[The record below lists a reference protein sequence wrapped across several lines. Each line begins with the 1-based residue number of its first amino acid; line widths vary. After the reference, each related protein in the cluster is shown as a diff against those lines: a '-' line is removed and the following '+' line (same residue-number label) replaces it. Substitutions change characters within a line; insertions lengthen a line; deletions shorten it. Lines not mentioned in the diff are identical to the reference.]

1 MKVNIL
7 AENLKKGLSIAM
19 RGVSSKAQLPIL
31 SNILIKAEKA
41 AIVLSATDLELSF
54 RVTVRGKVTEEGEIA
69 IPAKL
74 LMDLTATLPAGTI
87 EMTLTKQTLSIV
99 GFNSA
104 GKEVT
109 KTEILGQ
116 GAEEFPALPVSKGKG
131 VTIDVEELRE
141 KIDRVGIAA
150 ARDDTRPILT
160 GVLWLLE
167 EKQLTLAATDG
178 YRLGVDILK
187 KITSE
192 GLQPL
197 EKFVL
202 PVRALM
208 ELSKVLEPGMEK
220 VNVEFDKEKQQV
232 IFLTDDVE
240 MSSRLIA
247 GEFPPYQQ
255 VLPTTKKITVTL
267 AQDDLSEAVKR
278 ASLFARD
285 SANVVKL
292 EIGENELAV
301 IAQSDQMGSSR
312 STMEA
317 EVEGENLTVALNA
330 KYLLDCLGVLKT
342 DKVVM
347 ETDGA
352 LKPMV
357 FRLPE
362 TDFVHV
368 IMPVRTQG

>member
-31 SNILIKAEKA
+31 SNILIKAEKTA
-41 AIVLSATDLELSF
+41 VILSATDLELSF
-54 RVTVRGKVTEEGEIA
+54 KVTVRGKVSEEGEIA

-74 LMDLTATLPAGTI
+74 LMDLTSTLPAGTI
-87 EMTLTKQTLSIV
+87 EMTLAKQTLTIV
-99 GFNSA
+99 GFNSS

-116 GAEEFPALPVSKGKG
+116 GAEEFPALPTAKGKG
-131 VTIDVEELRE
+131 VIIDVEELSE

-178 YRLGVDILK
+178 YRLGVDILRK
-187 KITSE
+187 VSSE

-208 ELSKVLEPGMEK
+208 ELSKVLEPGMDK
-220 VNVEFDKEKQQV
+220 VSVEFDKEKQQV
-232 IFLTDDVE
+232 IFLADDVE

-267 AQDDLSEAVKR
+267 LHDDLSEAVKR

-292 EIGENELAV
+292 EIGDNEVAV

-317 EVEGENLTVALNA
+317 EVEGEGLTVALNA
-330 KYLLDCLGVLKT
+330 KYLLDCLAVLKT
-342 DKVVM
+342 EKIVM